1 MEQSIGH
8 IALVVREYD
17 EAIDFYV
24 NTLGFRLVEDRFVLE
39 QNKRWVLVA
48 PPSDEAAGSGT
59 SLLLAR
65 AATPEQ
71 AQFIGNQSGGRI
83 FLFLHTDDFWRDFE
97 LYKARGVEFVRA
109 PVKESYGT
117 VAVFKDLYG
126 NLWDLLGRS
135 VCDTVN
141 TCI

>member
-1 MEQSIGH
+1 MKQSIGH

-24 NTLGFRLVEDRFVLE
+24 NTLSFRLVEDRFVPE

-48 PPSDEAAGSGT
+48 PPSNEVTGIGT

-71 AQFIGNQSGGRI
+71 ARFIGNQSGGRV

-97 LYKARGVEFVRA
+97 RYQARGVEFVRA
-109 PVKESYGT
+109 PITESYGT

-126 NLWDLLGRS
+126 NLWDLLG
-135 VCDTVN
+135 
-141 TCI
+141 